1 MKTIKNLNAMNK
13 AQKGFTLIELM
24 IVVAI
29 IGILAA
35 VALPA
40 YKTYADKAKFSEV
53 VLATNAAKSAV
64 DLCIQTGTGGA
75 TATPSQCETIV
86 SEAGWILSDIVASV
100 VVSGAGVAADG
111 TGTVVVT
118 ATSVGVF
125 GTGTNPTVI
134 MTATVASGTAK
145 WVLSGT
151 CKDAG
156 VC

>member
-1 MKTIKNLNAMNK
+1 MKNTLQNMLTAKQG
-13 AQKGFTLIELM
+13 QKGFTLIELM

-40 YKTYADKAKFSEV
+40 YKTYADKAKFSEI
-53 VLATNAAKSAV
+53 VLATASAKTAV

-75 TATPSQCETIV
+75 TATPADCSTIP
-86 SEAGWILSDIVASV
+86 
-100 VVSGAGVAADG
+100 
-111 TGTVVVT
+111 VVT
-118 ATSVGVF
+118 GWSNSALVTSVTVGGSSAVPTVTAVSNGAF

-134 MTATVASGTAK
+134 MTATIANGTAS
-145 WVLSGT
+145 WAMTGT
-151 CKDAG
+151 CKAAG